1 MKSQFTVRKKNT
13 AIMLLSA
20 LTGGLALSADAF
32 AQEASNDKPIYR
44 FKMNIENKVNVP
56 EWIVINYNYTPWVN
70 SGGFSSC
77 SGWQPDPNTKD
88 WGESFQQSRV
98 CQQPQVRNATPILF
112 NPVSQRTK
120 LGDTFEDTRSI
131 SVGDYQNNIGT
142 RDFIDGERADAWPE
156 WSNSGAPYDC
166 SVWDPSTSDVRL
178 YEPFTQARDCS
189 QDQTRSRNVYNV
201 WASGAETPKR
211 IDSEEQTITVEQTQ
225 PEIGQRDEI
234 DGIRPDTP
242 SPWVDVTEN
251 YDCAVWS
258 PSVGGQLADFGQER
272 DCSRDQERTQDFF
285 DVWVSGKETLN
296 RTETHEQ
303 TVTRTENRTVGVTF
317 TPWTNE
323 GDVVSCSVWGTEP
336 QGRVASYDQ
345 TRSCEQ
351 PQTRD
356 RIYTAGGE
364 TLSTVKESK
373 NIDVT
378 QTRKNVMEG
387 VVADSWSSWTD
398 TAATVCGAWGAAP
411 DAQTSAFTQ
420 TRDCGTAQE
429 RKRDTFYTWTHSDN
443 TFKAEETETRTDPT
457 TESRTVTVEWTSWT
471 NKNGVKNCSE
481 WSPEP
486 GSNTSD
492 YTQSRECDQLQ
503 VRERIYAASGNEL
516 KRVEETQTVR
526 VSQNRL
532 NKMDGLVYSAWSP
545 FADSGAETCGTF
557 SPAVGAQTASFSQS
571 RTCTRPQER
580 TRNVYY
586 SWTYGDNTFKETQ
599 TDTGTASR
607 TDSRTVTV
615 TPSSWSI
622 VDKNTYSGWTPEPG
636 TRTSS
641 YTQSRTFKQD
651 EMRTWNYAAGA
662 TTLSTRQETRTLDKS
677 ETRINTM
684 NGVKN
689 DAWGGWTNTGPIS
702 CGAWGPEPSVQDAN
716 YQQSRDCGTPQK
728 RERDTFYTWAHS
740 SDTFKETE
748 TETRTDGSTQSRAV
762 NVSYT
767 NWVNDGSV
775 ESCDAWGG
783 EPGTKTADYTQSR
796 DCQQPQKRER
806 VYKVGGTEI
815 ASFEETKRVPV
826 TQTRTNKME
835 GIAYGSWSSWS
846 NDGALNCGGYSPA
859 PSTQTADFTQ
869 TRSCQQPQKRT
880 RATYYK
886 WTYSSNTFRSNETG
900 TQSVPSTQSRTVDVA
915 AGNWSNVR
923 NHTYSAYTPEPG
935 TRTSSYTQSRTY
947 KTDQTR
953 TWTYKAGAETLSTR
967 SESRTIDR
975 TQNRTNTMNG
985 LKEGS
990 WGGWTNTGS
999 ISCGNWGPTPS
1010 TQTAD
1015 FSQTRSCGTPQK
1027 RERDIFYTWAHSSDT
1042 FKEKD
1047 TETRTNGSTQSRTV
1061 DVSVGGWS
1069 AVKNH
1074 TYSGWT
1080 PEPGTRTSNYTQS
1093 RTYKQDQKRTWTY
1106 KVGTTT
1112 IDTRDETRTVD
1123 QSQNRTNSMKGI
1135 AYGGWSGWSNNGS
1148 LSCGGYSPAP
1158 STQTSDFTQTRS
1170 CSQPQKRTR
1179 ATYYTWDYSSNTYRN
1194 TETDTQNVSSTQSRT
1209 VDVTVGGWSA
1219 VRNHTYSA
1227 YTPEPGTRTSSYTQ
1241 SRNYKQDQKRTWA
1254 YKVGSTTLDTRD
1266 ETRTVNQSQN
1276 RTNSMTG
1283 IVYGNWSGWSNNG
1296 SLSCGNYSPAPS
1308 TQTSNFT
1315 QTRSCGQPQKR
1326 TRATYY
1332 GWAHSDNTY
1341 RNTETDTQ
1349 TVGSTQ
1355 SRTVAVSVGGWSYV
1369 RNHTFTGWTPEPGSR
1384 TSNYTQ
1390 SRTYKQDQ
1398 KRTWTYKAGTTTLDT
1413 RDETRTVDMN
1423 QSRTNSMKG
1432 IAYGGWSGWSNN
1444 GSLSCGGYSPAPSTQ
1459 TSDFTQTRSCSQPQK
1474 RTRATYYT
1482 WDYSSNTY
1490 RNTETD
1496 TQNVS
1501 STQSRTVDVTVG
1513 GWSAVRNH
1521 TYSAYTPEPGT
1532 RTSSYTQ
1539 SRNYKQDQ
1547 KRTWAY
1553 KVGSTTLDTRDETRT
1568 VNQSQNRTNS
1578 MTGIVYGNWSGWS
1591 NNGSLSCGGYSPAPS
1606 TQTADFTQTRSCSQP
1621 QKRTRPTYYGWA
1633 YSDNTPRNTETD
1645 TKNVASTQSR
1655 TVDVSAGGWT
1665 YVRNHTFS
1673 GWTPEPGSRSSNYT
1687 QSRTYKQDQKRTW
1700 TYKVGSTTL
1709 DTRDETR
1716 TINQS
1721 QNRTN
1726 KMKGIAY
1733 GSWSSW
1739 SNNGSLSCGGYSP
1752 AAGTQTSNFTQ
1763 TRSCNQPQ
1771 KRTRATY
1778 YTWDYSSNTY
1788 RNTETAPRN
1797 VPSTQSRTISVS
1809 VGGWTNVRNHSY
1821 SSYTPEPGSRSS
1833 NYTQSRTYKTDRK
1846 RTWTYKAGSSTI
1858 HTREETG
1865 TIDRSQ
1871 NRTNRMK
1878 GIAYGSWS
1886 SWSNNGSLSCGG
1898 YSPAAG
1904 TQTSNF
1910 TQTRSCNQPQ
1920 KRTRATYYTWDYSS
1934 NTYRNTETDTKN
1946 VGSTQSRTISVSV
1959 SGWSTVRTHSHGTF
1973 TPAYGNQTANYTQTR
1988 PYKRDVKRTWT
1999 YKAGSNTLTTRTE
2012 NTTWDQTQSR
2022 TVAVTHNGWQDVG
2035 NPTCGNWTGG
2045 STQTRS
2051 CTQPQQVTYVH
2062 KVNGTTVH
2070 TKTKNGSR
2078 NYNQSRTLTTQ
2089 QSTGAWQRTG
2099 YSCTS
2104 WTPAQSSYYTFETKT
2119 QTQRCTENRKR
2130 AITTTTNYSD
2140 GSAPTTN
2147 VTYQYDTVVTNPT
2160 RRRSGTKQDS
2170 VVSTETRTTQS
2181 QSSANVRRR
2190 LVSPE
2195 AKYTEAEFCARN
2207 PIGFYRSD
2215 EYTWS
2220 ETTIVTKYYY
2230 WDTYQSGRVLQ
2241 RSSTPYKTTTSSSF
2255 NGVFKALVPNT
2266 NRTGV
2271 CGGSGGSSF

>member
-20 LTGGLALSADAF
+20 LTGGMALSADAF

-178 YEPFTQARDCS
+178 YEAFTQARDCS

-323 GDVVSCSVWGTEP
+323 GDVVSCSAWGTEP

-373 NIDVT
+373 NVDVT

-457 TESRTVTVEWTSWT
+457 TESRTVTVDWTSWT
-471 NKNGVKNCSE
+471 NKNGVQNCSA

-503 VRERIYAASGNEL
+503 VRDRIYAASGSEL

-526 VSQNRL
+526 VSQSRL
-532 NKMDGLVYSAWSP
+532 NKMDGLVYGAWSP

-557 SPAVGAQTASFSQS
+557 SPAVGTQTANFSQS

-580 TRNVYY
+580 TRDVHY

-599 TDTGTASR
+599 TDAGTASR

-615 TPSSWSI
+615 TPSSWSL
-622 VDKNTYSGWTPEPG
+622 VDKNTYSGWTPAPG
-636 TRTSS
+636 ARTSS

-651 EMRTWNYAAGA
+651 EVRTWSYADGT

-677 ETRINTM
+677 ETRANTM

-702 CGAWGPEPSVQDAN
+702 CGAWGPEPASQTAN

-728 RERDTFYTWAHS
+728 RERDTYYTWAHS

-767 NWVNDGSV
+767 NWVNYGSV

-806 VYKVGGTEI
+806 VYSVGGTEI

-1047 TETRTNGSTQSRTV
+1047 AETRTNGSTQSRTV

-1069 AVKNH
+1069 AVKDH

-1148 LSCGGYSPAP
+1148 LDCGGYSPAP

-1241 SRNYKQDQKRTWA
+1241 SRTYKQDQKRTWA

-1332 GWAHSDNTY
+1332 GWAYSDNTY

-1490 RNTETD
+1490 RNTETG

-1501 STQSRTVDVTVG
+1501 STQSRTVDVTGG
-1513 GWSAVRNH
+1513 GWTYVRNH
-1521 TYSAYTPEPGT
+1521 SFSSWTPEPGT

-1539 SRNYKQDQ
+1539 TRTYKQDQ
-1547 KRTWAY
+1547 KRTWTY
-1553 KVGSTTLDTRDETRT
+1553 KVGSTTLSTRDDTRTT
-1568 VNQSQNRTNS
+1568 NQSQSRTNR
-1578 MTGIVYGNWSGWS
+1578 MKGIAYGSWSGWS

-1606 TQTADFTQTRSCSQP
+1606 
-1621 QKRTRPTYYGWA
+1621 
-1633 YSDNTPRNTETD
+1633 
-1645 TKNVASTQSR
+1645 
-1655 TVDVSAGGWT
+1655 
-1665 YVRNHTFS
+1665 
-1673 GWTPEPGSRSSNYT
+1673 
-1687 QSRTYKQDQKRTW
+1687 
-1700 TYKVGSTTL
+1700 
-1709 DTRDETR
+1709 
-1716 TINQS
+1716 
-1721 QNRTN
+1721 
-1726 KMKGIAY
+1726 
-1733 GSWSSW
+1733 
-1739 SNNGSLSCGGYSP
+1739 
-1752 AAGTQTSNFTQ
+1752 
-1763 TRSCNQPQ
+1763 
-1771 KRTRATY
+1771 
-1778 YTWDYSSNTY
+1778 
-1788 RNTETAPRN
+1788 
-1797 VPSTQSRTISVS
+1797 
-1809 VGGWTNVRNHSY
+1809 
-1821 SSYTPEPGSRSS
+1821 
-1833 NYTQSRTYKTDRK
+1833 
-1846 RTWTYKAGSSTI
+1846 
-1858 HTREETG
+1858 
-1865 TIDRSQ
+1865 
-1871 NRTNRMK
+1871 
-1878 GIAYGSWS
+1878 
-1886 SWSNNGSLSCGG
+1886 
-1898 YSPAAG
+1898 

-1934 NTYRNTETDTKN
+1934 NTYRNTETDTQN

-1988 PYKRDVKRTWT
+1988 PYKRDVTRTWT
-1999 YKAGSNTLTTRTE
+1999 YKAGSNTLTTRPE

-2035 NPTCGNWTGG
+2035 SPTCGSWTGG

-2062 KVNGTTVH
+2062 KINGNTVH
-2070 TKTKNGSR
+2070 TQTKNGSR
-2078 NYNQSRTLTTQ
+2078 SYTQSRTLTTQ

-2119 QTQRCTENRKR
+2119 QTQRCTENRRR

-2140 GSAPTTN
+2140 GSTPTTN
-2147 VTYQYDTVVTNPT
+2147 VTYEYDTVVTNPT

-2170 VVSTETRTTQS
+2170 VVSTETRTTNS
-2181 QSSANVRRR
+2181 QSDANVRRR

-2215 EYTWS
+2215 EYTWN

-2255 NGVFKALVPNT
+2255 TGFKALVPNT

-2271 CGGSGGSSF
+2271 CGGSGGSTS

>member
-211 IDSEEQTITVEQTQ
+211 IDSEEQTITVEQTR

-242 SPWVDVTEN
+242 SPWVDVTGN

-457 TESRTVTVEWTSWT
+457 TESRTVTVDWTSWT
-471 NKNGVKNCSE
+471 NKNGVQNCSA

-503 VRERIYAASGNEL
+503 VRERIYAASGSEL
-516 KRVEETQTVR
+516 KRVEESQTVR
-526 VSQNRL
+526 VSQSRL
-532 NKMDGLVYSAWSP
+532 NKMDGLVYGAWSP

-557 SPAVGAQTASFSQS
+557 SPAVGAQTANFSQS

-580 TRNVYY
+580 TRDVHY

-615 TPSSWSI
+615 TPSSWSL
-622 VDKNTYSGWTPEPG
+622 VDKNTYSGWTPAPG
-636 TRTSS
+636 ARTSS

-651 EMRTWNYAAGA
+651 EVRTWSYADGT

-677 ETRINTM
+677 ETRTNSM

-689 DAWGGWTNTGPIS
+689 DAWSGWTNTGPIS
-702 CGAWGPEPSVQDAN
+702 CGAWGPEPASQTAN

-762 NVSYT
+762 KVSYT
-767 NWVNDGSV
+767 NWVNYGSV

-806 VYKVGGTEI
+806 VYSVGGTEI

-1047 TETRTNGSTQSRTV
+1047 AETRTNGSTQSRTV

-1069 AVKNH
+1069 AVKDH

-1080 PEPGTRTSNYTQS
+1080 PEPGSRTSNYTQS

-1148 LSCGGYSPAP
+1148 LDCGGYSPAP

-1227 YTPEPGTRTSSYTQ
+1227 YTPEPGTRTSNYTQ
-1241 SRNYKQDQKRTWA
+1241 SRTYKQDQKRTWA

-1266 ETRTVNQSQN
+1266 ETRTVNKSQN

-1332 GWAHSDNTY
+1332 GWAYSDNTY

-1490 RNTETD
+1490 RNTETG

-1501 STQSRTVDVTVG
+1501 STQSRTVDVTGG
-1513 GWSAVRNH
+1513 GWTYVRNH
-1521 TYSAYTPEPGT
+1521 SFSSWTPEPGT

-1539 SRNYKQDQ
+1539 TRTYKQDQ
-1547 KRTWAY
+1547 KRTWTY
-1553 KVGSTTLDTRDETRT
+1553 KVGSTTLSTRDDTRTT
-1568 VNQSQNRTNS
+1568 NQSQSRTNR
-1578 MTGIVYGNWSGWS
+1578 MKGIAYGSWSGWS

-1606 TQTADFTQTRSCSQP
+1606 
-1621 QKRTRPTYYGWA
+1621 
-1633 YSDNTPRNTETD
+1633 
-1645 TKNVASTQSR
+1645 
-1655 TVDVSAGGWT
+1655 
-1665 YVRNHTFS
+1665 
-1673 GWTPEPGSRSSNYT
+1673 
-1687 QSRTYKQDQKRTW
+1687 
-1700 TYKVGSTTL
+1700 
-1709 DTRDETR
+1709 
-1716 TINQS
+1716 
-1721 QNRTN
+1721 
-1726 KMKGIAY
+1726 
-1733 GSWSSW
+1733 
-1739 SNNGSLSCGGYSP
+1739 
-1752 AAGTQTSNFTQ
+1752 
-1763 TRSCNQPQ
+1763 
-1771 KRTRATY
+1771 
-1778 YTWDYSSNTY
+1778 
-1788 RNTETAPRN
+1788 
-1797 VPSTQSRTISVS
+1797 
-1809 VGGWTNVRNHSY
+1809 
-1821 SSYTPEPGSRSS
+1821 
-1833 NYTQSRTYKTDRK
+1833 
-1846 RTWTYKAGSSTI
+1846 
-1858 HTREETG
+1858 
-1865 TIDRSQ
+1865 
-1871 NRTNRMK
+1871 
-1878 GIAYGSWS
+1878 
-1886 SWSNNGSLSCGG
+1886 
-1898 YSPAAG
+1898 

-1934 NTYRNTETDTKN
+1934 NTYRNTETDTQN

-1988 PYKRDVKRTWT
+1988 PYKRDVTRTWT
-1999 YKAGSNTLTTRTE
+1999 YKAGSNTLTTRPE

-2035 NPTCGNWTGG
+2035 SPTCGSWTGG

-2062 KVNGTTVH
+2062 KINGNTVH
-2070 TKTKNGSR
+2070 TQTKNGSR
-2078 NYNQSRTLTTQ
+2078 SYTQSRTLTTQ

-2099 YSCTS
+2099 YSCTA
-2104 WTPAQSSYYTFETKT
+2104 WTPAQSTYYTFETKT

-2140 GSAPTTN
+2140 GSTPTTN
-2147 VTYQYDTVVTNPT
+2147 VTYEYDTVVTNPT

-2170 VVSTETRTTQS
+2170 VVSTETRTTNTQS
-2181 QSSANVRRR
+2181 DVNKRGR
-2190 LVSPE
+2190 LISPE
-2195 AKYTEAEFCARN
+2195 ARFTEAEFCARN

-2215 EYTWS
+2215 EYTWA
-2220 ETTIVTKYYY
+2220 ETKIVTKYYY

-2255 NGVFKALVPNT
+2255 NGIKALVPYT
-2266 NRTGV
+2266 SRTGV
-2271 CGGSGGSSF
+2271 CGGSGGGTS